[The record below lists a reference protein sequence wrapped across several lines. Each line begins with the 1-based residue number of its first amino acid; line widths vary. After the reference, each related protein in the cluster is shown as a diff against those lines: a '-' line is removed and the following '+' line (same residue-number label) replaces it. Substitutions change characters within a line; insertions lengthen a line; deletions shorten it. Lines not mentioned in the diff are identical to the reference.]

1 MFGCPLGHKRR
12 ENDIPK
18 GEGPMKR
25 KLAVFFPGRRYGVD
39 CPLLYY
45 AESVCRGKG
54 YDTLLMH
61 YSEHRDVR
69 DMISID
75 DNIRQTLPY
84 VKERIKEKDPGQY
97 DEMLFVSK
105 SIGTVA
111 AGWLNQELGKDMPPI
126 RHIFMTPL
134 EQTFPYMDSPR
145 NIVIC
150 GDRDQYLAEEELKN
164 FCREHGVQRFC
175 FEGVGHS
182 LEHDNMKDTLKTMG
196 EIMEIV
202 EKFA

>member
-1 MFGCPLGHKRR
+1 
-12 ENDIPK
+12 
-18 GEGPMKR
+18 MKR

-45 AESVCRGKG
+45 AESVCRSKG

-61 YSEHRDVR
+61 YSEHRDVK
-69 DMISID
+69 DMISIEE
-75 DNIRQTLPY
+75 NIKVTLPY
-84 VKERIKEKDPGQY
+84 VKERIKEKLPGQY

-105 SIGTVA
+105 SIGTVL
-111 AGWLNQELGKDMPPI
+111 AGWLEQELVKSADTGPDAEDTELDIPFI

-134 EQTFPYMDSPR
+134 KETFPYMKSSK

-150 GDRDQYLAEEELKN
+150 GNRDSYLETEVLRKFCKQY
-164 FCREHGVQRFC
+164 GVRRYC

-182 LEHDNMKDTLKTMG
+182 MEHEKMKDTLKIMG
-196 EIMEIV
+196 EIQKIV
-202 EKFA
+202 RKFA